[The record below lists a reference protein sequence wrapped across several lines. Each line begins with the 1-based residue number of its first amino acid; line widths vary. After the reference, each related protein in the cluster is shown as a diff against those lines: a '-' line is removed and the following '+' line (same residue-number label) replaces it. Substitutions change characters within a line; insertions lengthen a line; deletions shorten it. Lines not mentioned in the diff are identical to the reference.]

1 MQASAAAVH
10 RSRRLQQPMA
20 DRAARPPGEALIAL
34 PPRFSRVPHPPPAPP
49 PDPGRTKIIARAAEA
64 YGISIWTLYR
74 ALRELNRPKSVRR
87 SDHGATRVAPQAEM
101 ERYAEIVAA
110 LKIRTTNKK
119 GRHVSTAR
127 AIEFLETDGVETPE
141 GLVKVAPGL
150 LKRAT
155 IDRLLRSSGLD
166 YARVTRPHAAVRFQA
181 RRSNELWHFDMS
193 PSDLKQVEAP
203 LWIEQGRGKP
213 TLMLFSAV
221 DDCSGVVYQE
231 YRSVYGEDAESA
243 LRFLFNAFA
252 AKPEPELPF
261 QGLPVTIYM
270 DNGPVSRSRVFQS
283 VMGSLGVRVLTHLP
297 PKADDR
303 HTAARAKGK
312 VERPFRTVKEVHETL
327 YHFHKP
333 KDEAEAN
340 LWMRRALVTY
350 NNGDH
355 RYEPHARIEHWL
367 RHLPGDGVRAMGSWG
382 GRSEEHT
389 SELQSLKRTLYA
401 ASAKN
406 YRYMH
411 TSSLHAPIPFPPAHA
426 QVKVERLFRPVKELH
441 DTLYH
446 LHKPKDEAEANLWM
460 RRALVTYNNGD
471 HRSEP
476 HARIEHWLRHLPGDG
491 VRAMCSWERFCAF
504 AREPERR
511 TVAGA
516 ATVTVAGPSYA
527 FEPELARETGALP
540 WGLADHQRFTTE

>member
-1 MQASAAAVH
+1 
-10 RSRRLQQPMA
+10 MA
-20 DRAARPPGEALIAL
+20 DRAKRPPGEALVDLRRRLSLL
-34 PPRFSRVPHPPPAPP
+34 PPR
-49 PDPGRTKIIARAAEA
+49 DPGRTEIIARAAEA

-166 YARVTRPHAAVRFQA
+166 YTRVTRPHAAVRFQA
-181 RRSNELWHFDMS
+181 RRSNELWHLDMS

-213 TLMLFSAV
+213 TLMLFSVV

-261 QGLPVTIYM
+261 QGLPVTLYM

-283 VMGSLGVRVLTHLP
+283 VMSSLGIRVLTHLP
-297 PKADDR
+297 PRQDDR

-312 VERPFRTVKEVHETL
+312 VERPFRTVKEV
-327 YHFHKP
+327 
-333 KDEAEAN
+333 
-340 LWMRRALVTY
+340 RRL
-350 NNGDH
+350 
-355 RYEPHARIEHWL
+355 ARHNASC
-367 RHLPGDGVRAMGSWG
+367 R
-382 GRSEEHT
+382 
-389 SELQSLKRTLYA
+389 
-401 ASAKN
+401 ASAPHSHQLTAPSS
-406 YRYMH
+406 RYSCGSR
-411 TSSLHAPIPFPPAHA
+411 T
-426 QVKVERLFRPVKELH
+426 
-441 DTLYH
+441 
-446 LHKPKDEAEANLWM
+446 
-460 RRALVTYNNGD
+460 NG
-471 HRSEP
+471 
-476 HARIEHWLRHLPGDG
+476 A
-491 VRAMCSWERFCAF
+491 
-504 AREPERR
+504 
-511 TVAGA
+511 
-516 ATVTVAGPSYA
+516 
-527 FEPELARETGALP
+527 
-540 WGLADHQRFTTE
+540 